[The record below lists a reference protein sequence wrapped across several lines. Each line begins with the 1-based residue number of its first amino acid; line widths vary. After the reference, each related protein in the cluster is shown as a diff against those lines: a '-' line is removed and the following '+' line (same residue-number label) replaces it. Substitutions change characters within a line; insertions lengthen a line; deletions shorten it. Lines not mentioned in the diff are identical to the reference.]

1 MQKRALVVEDD
12 PDIANLVMV
21 SLRDINVQADIIGNG
36 AEGLRHATSKP
47 YDIIILDIML
57 PGMDGIEVCQRI
69 RQ

>member
-36 AEGLRHATSKP
+36 AEGLRHATLRRNPMTS
-47 YDIIILDIML
+47 
-57 PGMDGIEVCQRI
+57 
-69 RQ
+69 